1 MAVANAN
8 VYPKPTIS
16 QVQRSN
22 LSNGRSMHTGT
33 GGIYGDIR
41 GKTTGI
47 QGYNE
52 DGSYLHPL

>member
-1 MAVANAN
+1 MASVDAN

-16 QVQRSN
+16 QVQRGD

-33 GGIYGDIR
+33 GGIYGGIR

-47 QGYNE
+47 QAYDENG
-52 DGSYLHPL
+52 GYLHPL